1 MIDSGFGA
9 KAIGLSVLPNSR
21 RIDMWRGCLGLIAIY
36 AAALYLEYQQIQAL
50 PFAGYVAGALALG
63 ITLFVGSLHGLADAL
78 RLRARPQT
86 DISQWREGEKIR
98 VSGVL
103 SPIGEPVRAPF
114 SEQAALFCHYSG
126 KARDDEPAN
135 ASMQPPH
142 WRGMLG
148 TACVLRTPAAKLA
161 VLGLPSL
168 REVPYTV
175 YQGPPYTVRAAQH
188 LANTAWQVAP
198 DIATVAPKQ
207 LDRMFTE
214 GFASGPSHLINPAAL
229 ERLQMQICQSS
240 EAELLAR
247 LEAGKWQF
255 SECVVPAGAEVTLVG
270 TYRASPPAIDIN
282 YTVGTPDHLLNL
294 GAASQTAARQL
305 ASTVTFIVIL
315 GGLTAAAHY
324 AVYAQQGQW
333 YRAALQGLGLID

>member
-1 MIDSGFGA
+1 
-9 KAIGLSVLPNSR
+9 
-21 RIDMWRGCLGLIAIY
+21 MWRGCLGLIAIY
-36 AAALYLEYQQIQAL
+36 ATALYLEYQQIQAL

-63 ITLFVGSLHGLADAL
+63 VTLFLGSLHGLADAL
-78 RLRARPQT
+78 RLRTRPQT
-86 DISQWREGEKIR
+86 DLSQWREGEKIR

-103 SPIGEPVRAPF
+103 SPSGEPVRAPF

-126 KARDDEPAN
+126 KARDDEPGDAN
-135 ASMQPPH
+135 MQPPH
-142 WRGMLG
+142 WRGML
-148 TACVLRTPAAKLA
+148 AAPCVLRTSAAKLA
-161 VLGLPSL
+161 VLGMPAL
-168 REVPYTV
+168 REVPFSV
-175 YQGPPYTVRAAQH
+175 YLGQPYTGRAAAH
-188 LANTAWQVAP
+188 LANTAWQLAP

-214 GFASGPSHLINPAAL
+214 GFAAGPAHLINHAAL
-229 ERLQMQICQSS
+229 ERLQMRIGQSS
-240 EAELLAR
+240 EVELLAQ

-255 SECVVPAGAEVTLVG
+255 GERVVPAGAEVTLVG

-282 YTVGTPDHLLNL
+282 YTVGTPDHLLYL

-305 ASTVTFIVIL
+305 ASTVIFIVIL

-324 AVYAQQGQW
+324 DVYAQQGQW